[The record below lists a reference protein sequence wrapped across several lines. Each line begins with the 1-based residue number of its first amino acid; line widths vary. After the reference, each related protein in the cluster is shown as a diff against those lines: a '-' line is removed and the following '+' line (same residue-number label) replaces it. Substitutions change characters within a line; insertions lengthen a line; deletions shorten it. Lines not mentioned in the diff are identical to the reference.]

1 MKKGQ
6 ICEGYVERLD
16 FPNKGVLSCEDEKV
30 VVKNVLPGQKI
41 SFMIT
46 KKRKGKAEGR
56 LLDVLEN
63 APYEIPSVCPHF
75 GVCGGCAY
83 QTLPYDKQLELKK
96 GQVRKLLTPVFAKQ
110 ALLDGEAELTD
121 EYVNHIFEGIKGS
134 PVQSAYRN
142 KMEFSF
148 GDEVK
153 DGPLSLGMH
162 KRGSFYD
169 IVSVREC
176 QLVDED
182 YRKILSTTLD
192 YFTQKGTS
200 YYHRMRHE
208 GYLRHLLVR
217 KAQKTGEI
225 LIALI
230 TTTQEEQDLQPYVDA
245 LLALPLQG
253 KITGVLHTKN
263 DSVADVVQSDETVL
277 LYGQDYFYEELLG
290 LKFKISQF
298 SFFQTNSLGAEV
310 LYETAREFL
319 GDISDDGRND
329 KTVFDLYSGTGTI
342 AQLLAPVAGRVIG
355 VEIVEE
361 AVKAAR
367 ENAKLNNLNNCEFI
381 AGDVLKV
388 IGDIKEKPDFIVLD
402 PPRDGI
408 HPKALQHIIDYQ
420 VDRIVYIS
428 CKPTS
433 LARDLDIMI
442 EQGYRMERVVAIDQF
457 PGTGH
462 VETVVLLSKGEVD
475 SKKIRVEFSLE
486 DMDMSEFQ
494 DGATYTQI
502 KDYVLEH
509 SGLKVSNLYISQI
522 KRKCGI
528 EVGKNYNLPKS
539 EDSRQPMC
547 PPEKEK
553 AIREAFKYF
562 GMI

>member
-182 YRKILSTTLD
+182 YRKILNTTLD

-319 GDISDDGRND
+319 GDISNDGRND

-528 EVGKNYNLPKS
+528 GVGKNYNLPKS
-539 EDSRQPMC
+539 EDSRQPQC

-562 GMI
+562 GII